1 MQYLKLERNHGVFRP
16 LEEGSMVEIE
26 VLYTLGGTNF
36 LSCSATP
43 RGIYVS
49 IRPVTIERSQS
60 GSISHSYV
68 MVGSRRESG
77 VRVHALDL
85 ARKSERQL
93 NRVANLIDSYAPTL
107 ARLWMEGNFDPA
119 IQLLREALAPLK
131 TKIA

>member
-1 MQYLKLERNHGVFRP
+1 MQYLKLERNYWVFRP

-36 LSCSATP
+36 LSGSASP

-60 GSISHSYV
+60 GSISRSYV

-77 VRVHALDL
+77 VRIHALDL

-93 NRVANLIDSYAPTL
+93 NRVATMIDSYAPTL

-119 IQLLREALAPLK
+119 IQLLRGALAPLK

>member
-1 MQYLKLERNHGVFRP
+1 MQYLKLERNYWVFRP

-26 VLYTLGGTNF
+26 VLYTSSGTNF
-36 LSCSATP
+36 LSGSASP

-60 GSISHSYV
+60 GSISRSYV
-68 MVGSRRESG
+68 ILGSRRESG

-85 ARKSERQL
+85 ARKSEWQL

-107 ARLWMEGNFDPA
+107 ARLWMEGNIDPA

-131 TKIA
+131 TKAA

>member
-1 MQYLKLERNHGVFRP
+1 MQYLKLERNYWVFRP
-16 LEEGSMVEIE
+16 LEEGSMVELE

-36 LSCSATP
+36 LSGSANP
-43 RGIYVS
+43 RGISVS

-60 GSISHSYV
+60 GSISRSYV
-68 MVGSRRESG
+68 MAGSRRESG

-93 NRVANLIDSYAPTL
+93 NRVATMIDSYAPTL
-107 ARLWMEGNFDPA
+107 ARLWMEGNFDAA